1 VLFTPDRHEPL
12 TDATWDAARA
22 RDGIAAIV
30 SAADADYD
38 PATGTWPLH
47 PNDRIPGADGPHRSM
62 YSGAA
67 GVIWALDQLATYR
80 ADGARDYGPRTETL
94 YEELVRQPDEP
105 DWPEDNG
112 YLGGRLG
119 ALALAQRHRDDP
131 ARAELMLELIAGFAE
146 HRARELL
153 YGSPGALVLAAAE
166 HARTGDVRFRDVQR
180 PLIPYLLATW
190 EPDGELGVRLW
201 TQHMRPEWSDRYV
214 GFGHGFAG
222 NVFALLRSDVL
233 TAEER
238 RGVERDAIATAT
250 RLAVV
255 DSGDANWPALV
266 GEPLETKSGIRT
278 QWCHGAA
285 GVVVALGGLGPDDDE
300 WSALLLG
307 GGRVTWDAGPLRD
320 RAGLCHGTAGNAYA
334 FLQLFARTG
343 DEVWLERARRFAL
356 HALAQVEREPEPWH
370 SLFTGDLG
378 AALALQSCLDADPRF
393 PALGVI

>member
-1 VLFTPDRHEPL
+1 VLFTPARHEPL
-12 TDATWDAARA
+12 ADLTWSEARA
-22 RDGIAAIV
+22 RDGIASIV
-30 SAADADYD
+30 EATEADYD
-38 PATGTWPLH
+38 AATGTWPLH
-47 PNDRIPGADGPHRSM
+47 PNDRIPDAEGPQRSM

-67 GVIWALDQLATYR
+67 GVIWALGRLAAFR
-80 ADGARDYGPRTETL
+80 AADARDYGPRTETL
-94 YEELVRQPDEP
+94 DEELVRQPDEP

-285 GVVVALGGLGPDDDE
+285 GMVIALGGLGRDDDE

>member
-1 VLFTPDRHEPL
+1 VLYTPARHEPL
-12 TDATWDAARA
+12 ADLTWSDARA

-30 SAADADYD
+30 AATDAGYD
-38 PATGTWPLH
+38 PATGAWPVH
-47 PNDRIPGADGPHRSM
+47 PNDRIPDADGPQRSM

-67 GVIWALDQLATYR
+67 GVIWALDRLAAYR
-80 ADGARDYGPRTETL
+80 ADDARDYGPRTETL
-94 YEELVRQPDEP
+94 DEELVREPDEP

-119 ALALAQRHRDDP
+119 ALALAQRHRADP
-131 ARAELMLELIAGFAE
+131 ARADLMLELIAGFAE

-153 YGSPGALVLAAAE
+153 YGSPGALLLAAAE

-190 EPDGELGVRLW
+190 EPDDALGVRIW

-214 GFGHGFAG
+214 GFGHGLAG
-222 NVFALLRSDVL
+222 NVFALLESEVL

-238 RGVERDAIATAT
+238 LGVERDAIASAT

-255 DSGDANWPALV
+255 DAGDANWPPLV
-266 GEPLETKSGIRT
+266 DEPLETKSGIRT

-285 GVVVALGGLGPDDDE
+285 GIVTALGGLGVDDDA
-300 WSALLLG
+300 WGALMLG
-307 GGRVTWDAGPLRD
+307 GGRVTWDAGPLLD

-334 FLQLFARTG
+334 FLRLHDRTG

-356 HALAQVEREPEPWH
+356 HALAQVEREPAPWH
-370 SLFTGDLG
+370 ALFTGDLG